1 MTSLTQDIQDK
12 LKRLTA
18 FDKIIAVNI
27 AVFFIGRL
35 IASFSNISKTSS
47 LNWLELPK
55 EFSAF
60 ILQPWSI
67 ITYGFT
73 HIELWHLLMNMLV
86 LYFVGRSFSNL
97 FSIKTSLN
105 IYFLG
110 IISGGLAYLLTVALF
125 PNFLNYASSLV
136 GASAGVRATL
146 IFLCAYMPHHE
157 MRLGSLRFKLM
168 YVGFVMVA
176 LDLFGLFGGNSGGN
190 VAHLGGDLLGYFYAT
205 RLRQGTD
212 IGKGFGKIMDAF
224 LAWFSFKK
232 KSKLKTVYKDKSK
245 VGGYN
250 KGEFNQFNNQKKI
263 DIILDKISK
272 SGYESL
278 TKEEKEFLFR
288 AGK

>member
-18 FDKIIAVNI
+18 FEKIIAVNI
-27 AVFFIGRL
+27 IVFFTGWLIAVF
-35 IASFSNISKTSS
+35 SNVPRTSS

-60 ILQPWSI
+60 ILKPWSI
-67 ITYGFT
+67 ITYGFM

-97 FSIKTSLN
+97 FNVKTSLN

-110 IISGGLAYLLTVALF
+110 IISGGLAYMLTDALF
-125 PNFLNYASSLV
+125 PSFLAKASTLV

-146 IFLCAYMPHHE
+146 IFLCAYMPHYE

-168 YVGFVMVA
+168 YVGFIMVA
-176 LDLFGLFGGNSGGN
+176 LDLLGLFGLNSGGN

-212 IGKGFGKIMDAF
+212 IGKGFEKIMDAF
-224 LAWFSFKK
+224 ISLFSFTK
-232 KSKLKTVYKDKSK
+232 KSKLKTVHKNKSK
-245 VGGYN
+245 VGGYT
-250 KGEFNQFNNQKKI
+250 KGEFNEFNNQKKI
-263 DIILDKISK
+263 DVILDKISK

>member
-97 FSIKTSLN
+97 FSIKTSVN

-212 IGKGFGKIMDAF
+212 IGKGFEKIMDAF